1 MGRKPKGLLDK
12 ADMRVINDYVIK
24 IGGGM
29 GARRTKKYD
38 RQPKGEIGKARERVE
53 RKLKR
58 TLNDLVN

>member
-1 MGRKPKGLLDK
+1 
-12 ADMRVINDYVIK
+12 MRVNDYVKK

-29 GARRTKKYD
+29 GAKRTKKYD
-38 RQPKGEIGKARERVE
+38 KQPKGEIGKARERVE